1 MKSAHLSADI
11 EHSTNRAIS
20 PRLSVL
26 WGEWATGGTKE
37 VPPVASDIDEYC
49 ETSIILGA
57 RFCSELDPGTHHP
70 VIDRIEVVN
79 SEEEANASSY
89 LGSYG

>member
-1 MKSAHLSADI
+1 MCRYRTLGEPGDI
-11 EHSTNRAIS
+11 AQIDC
-20 PRLSVL
+20 SVL
-26 WGEWATGGTKE
+26 GVGSDGTKE
-37 VPPVASDIDEYC
+37 VPPVACDIDEYC
-49 ETSIILGA
+49 KTSIILGA
-57 RFCSELDPGTHHP
+57 RFSNELDPGTHHP

>member
-1 MKSAHLSADI
+1 M
-11 EHSTNRAIS
+11 
-20 PRLSVL
+20 SVL
-26 WGEWATGGTKE
+26 WGEWAQTRTKE

-57 RFCSELDPGTHHP
+57 RFCNELDPGTHHP